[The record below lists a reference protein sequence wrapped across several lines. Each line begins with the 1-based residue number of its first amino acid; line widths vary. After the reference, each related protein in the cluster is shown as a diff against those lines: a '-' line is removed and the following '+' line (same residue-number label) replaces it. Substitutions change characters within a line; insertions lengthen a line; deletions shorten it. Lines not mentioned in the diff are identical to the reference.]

1 VISVYEQTILSRIGW
16 RGAEKPFDQI
26 GQRSYFAISQY
37 SGPTGNGKAGREGAD
52 KDGPIADRR
61 TNVFAEGDKFFDQ
74 LLTFKRSPIHPVQD
88 QHQARNAVRMDPNRV
103 DDLKRAY
110 GRLEVRAADRPE
122 SECLKMARYDGYCS
136 ASESRRS
143 AQ

>member
-1 VISVYEQTILSRIGW
+1 VNRAARQICECVISVYEQTILSRIGW

-74 LLTFKRSPIHPVQD
+74 LLTFKSS
-88 QHQARNAVRMDPNRV
+88 AR
-103 DDLKRAY
+103 
-110 GRLEVRAADRPE
+110 
-122 SECLKMARYDGYCS
+122 
-136 ASESRRS
+136 
-143 AQ
+143 